1 MARVGGK
8 EEKKPHL
15 HVLELSTA
23 VLVLRPPGRSLSPP
37 IVMVDPDLTPKIGGR
52 LDLTIQSLKSSDFKH
67 LGSYGQPEVWDNVR
81 NDPNRLN
88 GSAVIWLTPTS

>member
-1 MARVGGK
+1 MAGVGGK

-23 VLVLRPPGRSLSPP
+23 VLRPPGRSLSPP
-37 IVMVDPDLTPKIGGR
+37 LVMVDPDLTPKIGGR